1 MTLDWQDSVLNLL
14 LQRKGM
20 LLLSETWPQVGRRL
34 HEDRNMYSQGLL
46 GDLKT
51 VATKVTFCCF
61 VLSLFLSRKG
71 NVKPHVIHMSRIVAL
86 PLHTHQH
93 RSTSCQWCTTFDGL
107 QTDPLTSHLRPAC
120 NGLRVSF
127 TRSFS
132 EHHSNTSLTPSLIRK
147 EGIKT
152 CIHP

>member
-20 LLLSETWPQVGRRL
+20 LLLSETWHQVGRRL

-51 VATKVTFCCF
+51 IANKVAFRCF

-71 NVKPHVIHMSRIVAL
+71 NVKPHVVHMSRIVAL
-86 PLHTHQH
+86 QLNTHQH
-93 RSTSCQWCTTFDGL
+93 RSTSCQWCTAFDEL
-107 QTDPLTSHLRPAC
+107 QTDSLTSHLRPAC
-120 NGLRVSF
+120 NVLRVSSAL
-127 TRSFS
+127 SFS
-132 EHHSNTSLTPSLIRK
+132 EHHSNTSLTPLLSRK

-152 CIHP
+152 CIYP